1 MKEIFVFGS
10 NLSGIHGAGS
20 AKQAYMYHGAVRGQG
35 EGLQG
40 DSYALPTK
48 GINITFMSLVNVA
61 FHVRNFLSFVRMH
74 PELQFKVTRVGC
86 GLAGFTDAEIAPMF
100 VHAPDNCMFDTAWQP
115 IFRDMDKFPQYW
127 GTF

>member
-48 GINITFMSLVNVA
+48 GYNITFMPIGDVA
-61 FHVRNFLSFVRMH
+61 QYVEKFLRFASAR

-86 GLAGFTDAEIAPMF
+86 GLAKLDDGTMSSLFKN
-100 VHAPDNCMFDTAWQP
+100 APDNCYFDEKWHSYLG
-115 IFRDMDKFPQYW
+115 DSHNYW
-127 GTF
+127 GTYP

>member
-20 AKQAYMYHGAVRGQG
+20 AKQAYMYHGAIRGQG

-48 GINITFMSLVNVA
+48 GYNITFMSKVRVA
-61 FHVRNFLSFVRMH
+61 YYVHRFLEFARAH
-74 PELQFKVTRVGC
+74 PELQFKVTCVGC
-86 GLAGFTDAEIAPMF
+86 GLAGFTDKEIAPLF
-100 VHAPDNCMFDTAWQP
+100 EGAPENCMFDTAWEP
-115 IFRDMDKFPQYW
+115 WLGETVHYW